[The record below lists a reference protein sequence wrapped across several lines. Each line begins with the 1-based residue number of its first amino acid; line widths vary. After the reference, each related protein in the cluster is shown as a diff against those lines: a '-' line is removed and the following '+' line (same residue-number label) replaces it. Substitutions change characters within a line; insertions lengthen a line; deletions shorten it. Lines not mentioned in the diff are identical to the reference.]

1 MLLACHDIEKW
12 QQVDIEINRMEAKDE
27 KGEENGKKKDGEM
40 ISQLSSVRHE
50 QDQQKTGV
58 LGNILLCGR
67 LRKPCSY
74 DFTFLN
80 TFKTWPFFLYEI
92 PH

>member
-50 QDQQKTGV
+50 RDQQKTGV
-58 LGNILLCGR
+58 LGKNMRRATLNIQW
-67 LRKPCSY
+67 
-74 DFTFLN
+74 T
-80 TFKTWPFFLYEI
+80 
-92 PH
+92 